1 MFKNHWFAFALITL
15 MISLTGC
22 NDDPD
27 DIGLNLQPG
36 KNRLNVFYS
45 DTSTV
50 RVHSVFEDSVKT
62 NGISSAMFGS
72 FYDPVFGVTNSA
84 ICTQIRLS
92 SVAIDFGENP
102 VLDSI
107 ILALEYTTINFSG
120 DEVISFYGDST
131 TLQTVHV
138 YEITD
143 SLALDSSYYSNKT
156 MPLLEPSIGT
166 KTFTPAP
173 KDSVYVDTIKYKAQL
188 RIPLSEEFGNK
199 ILAASETN
207 LSSNA
212 EFLRFIKGIYLAPEP
227 VSAPGGG
234 IMFFNLLANYTR
246 LTLYYRNDENDSLKY
261 NFTIADASARF
272 LNFGHDYNAAN
283 ADFLAQLSGDT
294 TLGSNQF
301 YLQPMAGVRAKIDF
315 PHIKNWSGF
324 VSDGDTVAALINEA
338 KLILTNIDPNDAY
351 LPPPTLAL
359 FSRTA
364 EGGVGYL
371 ADQSEGTTYFGG
383 TYDIETGQYYF
394 RISRHIQ
401 SLISKDSTNYGL
413 YLMISGAS
421 LVPNRVVFY
430 GDNPSSPENFAKR
443 LKLNLIYTKLAN

>member
-1 MFKNHWFAFALITL
+1 MSKNHWFAFALLI
-15 MISLTGC
+15 MIISFVGC
-22 NDDPD
+22 KDDPD
-27 DIGLNLQPG
+27 EIGLNLQPG

-45 DTSTV
+45 DTSSV
-50 RVHSVFEDSVKT
+50 RVYSVFEDSIKT
-62 NGISSAMFGS
+62 NGISAAMFGS

-84 ICTQIRLS
+84 LCTQIRLS

-120 DEVISFYGDST
+120 DEIISFYGDTS

-138 YEITD
+138 YEISD

-156 MPLLEPSIGT
+156 MPLLEPPIGT

-173 KDSVYVDTIKYKAQL
+173 KDSIYVDTIKYKAQL

-199 ILAASETN
+199 ILAATETN

-212 EFLRFIKGIYLAPEP
+212 EFLRFIKGLYLNPEP

-234 IMFFNLLANYTR
+234 IMFFNLSANYTR
-246 LTLYYRNDENDSLKY
+246 LTLYYKNDENDSLNY
-261 NFTIADASARF
+261 NFTISDASARF
-272 LNFGHDYNAAN
+272 INFSHDYNTATPE
-283 ADFLAQLSGDT
+283 FLAQLSGDS
-294 TLGSNQF
+294 TLGRDQF
-301 YLQPMAGVRAKIDF
+301 YLQPTAGVRAKIDF

-324 VSDGDTVAALINEA
+324 VSNGDNVTALVNEA
-338 KLILTNIDPNDAY
+338 ELILTNVDPDDDY

-364 EGGVGYL
+364 DGGAGYL
-371 ADQSEGTTYFGG
+371 PDQSEGTTYFGG
-383 TYDIETGQYYF
+383 TYDTETGQYSF
-394 RISRHIQ
+394 RISRYIQ

-421 LVPNRVVFY
+421 LVPNRVVLH
-430 GDNPSSPENFAKR
+430 GSSPSLPENFSKR